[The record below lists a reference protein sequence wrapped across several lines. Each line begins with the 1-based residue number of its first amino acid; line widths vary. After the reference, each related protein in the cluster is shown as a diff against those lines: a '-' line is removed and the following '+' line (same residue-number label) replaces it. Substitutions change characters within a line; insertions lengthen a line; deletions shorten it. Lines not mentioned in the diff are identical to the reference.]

1 MSFDDVTKK
10 IQKYL
15 PFISGITLSGGDP
28 LFQKNDALDLATW
41 AKSQNLQTTLYTGFL
56 LADLFPDC
64 CDWNFDFIIDGKF
77 MLEKKSIDCPF
88 RGSSNQNIW
97 KKTPLGF
104 ENVGGENSRSL
115 VYSS

>member
-10 IQKYL
+10 ILDYL

-28 LFQKNDALDLATW
+28 LFQKPDALYLAKW
-41 AKSQNLQTTLYTGFL
+41 AKSQKLQTTLYTGFD
-56 LADLFPDC
+56 LADIFPDC

-77 MLEKKSIDCPF
+77 ILEKKSINCPF

-97 KKTPLGF
+97 RKTPIGF
-104 ENVGGENSRSL
+104 ELQN
-115 VYSS
+115 